1 MSEIKQSSV
10 LSRPLVAY
18 MLAAFCAVLWGSAAP
33 SIKLGYELF
42 EVGVDDTAANSA
54 FAGVRFILAGLL
66 VLGFRLFQA
75 RNTKQIV
82 SLTRRQWLQ
91 VMLLSLFQT
100 IIHYYFF
107 YVGVSYTSG
116 AKSAILNS
124 SSVFFSALLAHS
136 IYSND
141 KISLKKGVG
150 MLVGFLAVILVNL
163 DSTLELSFKFQG
175 EGFVLIASF
184 LNSTGA
190 LYSKRISRKLNPVLL
205 TGLQLT
211 LGGVVLLLIG
221 LFQGAVFPISGIKG
235 YFLLL
240 YMALLSSMAFSIW
253 TTLLKYNKVSSITI
267 FFFLIPIVGTLLSAL
282 MLNESVLRIEYLL
295 ALGLV
300 VTGIILVTHVRD
312 NSKI

>member
-1 MSEIKQSSV
+1 
-10 LSRPLVAY
+10 

-42 EVGVDDTAANSA
+42 EVGVDDTAAKLA
-54 FAGVRFILAGLL
+54 FAGLRFILAGLL
-66 VLGFRLFQA
+66 VLGFRLFQE
-75 RNTKQIV
+75 RNSRQRV
-82 SLTRRQWLQ
+82 SLTSRQYFQ
-91 VMLLSLFQT
+91 VVLLSLLQT

-141 KISLKKGVG
+141 KISLKKGFG

-163 DSTLELSFKFQG
+163 DSTLELSFRFQG

-184 LNSTGA
+184 LNSAGA

-221 LFQGAVFPISGIKG
+221 LLQGAMFPTSSIQG

-282 MLNESVLRIEYLL
+282 MLNESVFRIDYLL

-300 VTGIILVTHVRD
+300 VTGIILVTHVRE
-312 NSKI
+312 NSTVRP